1 MTIHALTFDLDGTL
15 CDTLPD
21 LAAAANATRV
31 ASGLAPLPV
40 PRIESYVGD
49 GIPRLVHRLLLD
61 AREGDAPAAQ
71 HAAAYQYFTDY
82 YRDHLCVASRLY
94 DGVAATL
101 TALRARN
108 LPLAVVTNK
117 NEALARRLLADLHI
131 AEYFALIYGG
141 DTLPEK
147 NPHRCRFLPLPKHSA
162 LLRRICS
169 WSVIPPTTSSPPKR
183 QAAPSPLLPSATPT
197 SAACTTT
204 QQPAPITLLTSS
216 RNCWSSSSSKTVQ
229 RPAKDRI

>member
-1 MTIHALTFDLDGTL
+1 MTIHALAFDLDGTL

-61 AREGDAPAAQ
+61 AREGDAPAVQ

-101 TALRARN
+101 AVLRARN
-108 LPLAVVTNK
+108 LPLAVITNK

-131 AEYFALIYGG
+131 AEHFALIYGG

-147 NPHRCRFLPLPKHSA
+147 KPAPLPLITAAEALGVAPAQMLMVGDSANDILAAKAAGCPVAAVTFGYADTRRLHDTPATRANYLIDQFAA
-162 LLRRICS
+162 LLDL
-169 WSVIPPTTSSPPKR
+169 V
-183 QAAPSPLLPSATPT
+183 
-197 SAACTTT
+197 
-204 QQPAPITLLTSS
+204 
-216 RNCWSSSSSKTVQ
+216 
-229 RPAKDRI
+229 

>member
-1 MTIHALTFDLDGTL
+1 MTIHALAFDLDGTL

-94 DGVAATL
+94 DGVAASP
-101 TALRARN
+101 AAS
-108 LPLAVVTNK
+108 LPTFISPN
-117 NEALARRLLADLHI
+117 
-131 AEYFALIYGG
+131 
-141 DTLPEK
+141 TLPSSTAATPCPKK
-147 NPHRCRFLPLPKHSA
+147 NPHRCRLSPLPKRSA
-162 LLRRICS
+162 
-169 WSVIPPTTSSPPKR
+169 
-183 QAAPSPLLPSATPT
+183 
-197 SAACTTT
+197 
-204 QQPAPITLLTSS
+204 
-216 RNCWSSSSSKTVQ
+216 
-229 RPAKDRI
+229 